1 MANGVIKNAQT
12 IAFRGSTLSLGD
24 SLVGTVAID
33 CSIADV
39 HTGKLNGDIL
49 LDFQKWAPAG
59 TRGTVEV
66 ILTVSPGQ
74 KIQITSAVTYGVK
87 TIKGYT
93 VPSSGNPYIL
103 VPSGVDRVHYVF
115 SSLDCGTTIEINQ
128 LDDVRRATTIR
139 TGIPTSDIIVTNK
152 MSVTNASTAITF
164 ASAVTIPVGTQL
176 YTTANVLIGQLAA
189 GISGS
194 TSGTLTSAA
203 TIATGSYDYY
213 KTSSAG
219 RTGDQQGD
227 IMVNGGFIYV
237 CQQDFSS
244 SVTANI
250 WTRTALGTTSW

>member
-1 MANGVIKNAQT
+1 MSNINATNINSNYPTPGVNNSSQGFRDNFTSIKNNLTTAKSELDDLQTKVLVKSALSGTTMDNDMANGVIKNAQT

-66 ILTVSPGQ
+66 ILTVTAGQ

-93 VPSSGNPYIL
+93 VPSSGNPYII
-103 VPSGVDRVHYVF
+103 VPAGVDRVHYVF

-139 TGIPTSDIIVTNK
+139 TGIPTSDIIVNNK

-164 ASAVTIPVGTQL
+164 ASAVTIPVG
-176 YTTANVLIGQLAA
+176 VI
-189 GISGS
+189 
-194 TSGTLTSAA
+194 
-203 TIATGSYDYY
+203 YY
-213 KTSSAG
+213 
-219 RTGDQQGD
+219 R
-227 IMVNGGFIYV
+227 
-237 CQQDFSS
+237 
-244 SVTANI
+244 
-250 WTRTALGTTSW
+250 